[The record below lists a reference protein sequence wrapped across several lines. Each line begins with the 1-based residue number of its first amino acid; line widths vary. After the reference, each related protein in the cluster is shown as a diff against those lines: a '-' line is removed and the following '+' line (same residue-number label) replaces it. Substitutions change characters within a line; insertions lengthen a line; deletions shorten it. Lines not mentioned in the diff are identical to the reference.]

1 MKTVRPT
8 PKTIGSSRGNKS
20 TRGRDSAHLPPN
32 SAHDLGPIAVGSP
45 GPPKFQ
51 SAGFCRHWE
60 SSRMSTP
67 SSSPVSARATAII
80 TGGSRGLGFEV
91 ARGLGAQGYHLA
103 LIAKDPQGL
112 NQAREKLIAEFPQS
126 TVTTFAI
133 DFEVSTPDALDR
145 ARQQLSEVKNS
156 VATPTALVIAHAVMS
171 EKMSKTLRTT
181 DAEWRRVMAINL
193 DSTFMVVNELVPPMA
208 DARNGRVVIFSA
220 CLGRMSGPGNAG
232 GLAPYRISKA
242 GVNALVRNLA
252 HETGMGARGLL
263 VDAICPNH
271 SRTDMGGPD
280 ALRSAEEGAETALW
294 LLNRTFDPQSA
305 NEIEKTTGVL
315 WEDHQIVPW

>member
-1 MKTVRPT
+1 
-8 PKTIGSSRGNKS
+8 
-20 TRGRDSAHLPPN
+20 
-32 SAHDLGPIAVGSP
+32 
-45 GPPKFQ
+45 
-51 SAGFCRHWE
+51 
-60 SSRMSTP
+60 MSTP
-67 SSSPVSARATAII
+67 SSSPVPTGATNGTGATAII

-91 ARGLGAQGYHLA
+91 ARGLAAQGYHLT

-112 NQAREKLIAEFPQS
+112 AQAREKLIAEFPQC
-126 TVTTFAI
+126 TVTTFPI
-133 DFEVSTPDALDR
+133 DFEVTTPDALDR
-145 ARQQLSEVKNS
+145 ARQQLSEVRAS
-156 VATPTALVIAHAVMS
+156 IATPTALVIAHAVMS

-181 DAEWRRVMAINL
+181 DAEWRRVISINL

-208 DARNGRVVIFSA
+208 EARQGRVVIFSA

-252 HETGMGARGLL
+252 HETGLGARGLL

-271 SRTDMGGPD
+271 SRTDMGGLD
-280 ALRSAEEGAETALW
+280 APRSAEEGAETALW
-294 LLNRTFDPQSA
+294 LLNRSFNPQSE